1 MVERVSTFGLS
12 QTMLRSTMAVQS
24 NYSSASTQKAS
35 GLVASTYGEL
45 GGKASSLISAETATS
60 QLSAWQTNTQ
70 TADDRAQAMYSAV
83 GNMVDLLQSLRSTI
97 TAAKS
102 SSATSTDVNQ
112 TGTDLLSDLAAQ
124 MNLRQDG
131 RYLFAGSN
139 TGTEPVDIS
148 ALSPA
153 SVPSSVD
160 TAYYTGDSQIA
171 SVRVSGQQT
180 ISYGVTADGTG
191 FEKSLRAANL
201 LATMTTSPLDTS
213 ALDEAYDLA
222 TKAMDAL
229 IAVQSGLSTISERLE
244 SAKTRQTDALS
255 LLDSMSSNLKEVDV
269 AVVTVTLSSYQ
280 TQLEASY
287 SALSKV
293 SDLSLTKY
301 L

>member
-1 MVERVSTFGLS
+1 M
-12 QTMLRSTMAVQS
+12 
-24 NYSSASTQKAS
+24 
-35 GLVASTYGEL
+35 
-45 GGKASSLISAETATS
+45 
-60 QLSAWQTNTQ
+60 
-70 TADDRAQAMYSAV
+70 
-83 GNMVDLLQSLRSTI
+83 
-97 TAAKS
+97 
-102 SSATSTDVNQ
+102 
-112 TGTDLLSDLAAQ
+112 
-124 MNLRQDG
+124 
-131 RYLFAGSN
+131 
-139 TGTEPVDIS
+139 DIS

-191 FEKSLRAANL
+191 FEKALRAANL